1 MATSK
6 FLRTFRTVQGT
17 PITAAA
23 IWLVPQANSYPTGAL
38 ALTPHATRDGQYYRD
53 NVPDGEYKIY
63 IDPAGGSSPTL
74 YEEEIWIGEARI
86 TTISNHFDEADS
98 FKLKTTGIKDK
109 AVTKYVEFKNLFY
122 KSRDC
127 ETPNIIFRNSNST
140 YGSNVSLN
148 DPDDDFL
155 SLGIQ
160 KILRLTY
167 GTLAGGGLEFYFSK
181 DGIQSIEID
190 RNNLA
195 IGDTISAGFYLKPNL
210 PNPNS
215 QIYYGSLI
223 FYTSA
228 LGYINNIDTSFSL
241 SGNSINRLQLT
252 GVIPATTKFLRFV
265 IRNLGDVTAS
275 NVIDIGGWFLIKGSA
290 DTNTLYINYLDRNT
304 LSNYNEGLALSDG
317 KLNVDFSVVKF
328 RTNTPLDVADFGNSF
343 SGVTHLQE
351 GGLLRVS
358 KPVSGSNYQ
367 AIFFPELTNV
377 KFQIKEG
384 FGAHLLVGRVGNSEY
399 YSLLVS
405 TSGGVDIYHF
415 TDSGNSS
422 TSIASGVSLPYR
434 IDTLGTIIKA
444 EILTNGIIQISAK
457 RLADDN
463 FVLCASFNSSLLVG
477 ATVRFGCIISP
488 SNQTNRVKF
497 MGFYDED
504 YLSFENGKKI
514 IDRAHDE
521 NGALNIEN
529 LDENYSIIIQK
540 AGGNNIVTDLG
551 SLKELILKDVGLVGG
566 KQLTVTDFSINGSN
580 TGNLSMTGEDL
591 FIDATS
597 HAYYGIFLDTGF
609 DLCFKGDY
617 ASTHFCLGKNSSGDF
632 SAVILSSSNFGN
644 AYDFD
649 ADGTYTDIIDLDLAS
664 LTVRRWDSVNDLI
677 WVSYKNG
684 IYEFRLKKSGE
695 NDFTHWFSLNWDS
708 LGNWDHLIEPKLGF
722 VVNSA
727 YGSPQKVA
735 SLSPIYYRNNLSAAA
750 ANSMVSNFRWK
761 TMTVCGDSIC
771 VPSDAWHSYVKDTL
785 DLLSVT
791 NLGESGALITWQTGQ
806 ITPTICDQ
814 IAGITSADIIIIAAG
829 TNDYNGSRSI
839 GSLATAMSKTI
850 VNLDWEIFIEAL
862 RYICDYLVNN
872 FPTSVILFAT
882 PIQRADGRTPNGG
895 NELKAYADAII
906 EVANYYGIGVIDNFG
921 NCGITVETSS
931 TYLADGLHPNTA
943 GKKRMG
949 TYMSNIINLF
959 GMRE

>member
-6 FLRTFRTVQGT
+6 FLRTFRTVQGV
-17 PITAAA
+17 PITAAT
-23 IWLVPQANSYPTGAL
+23 IWLVPQANTYPTGAL

-127 ETPNIIFRNSNST
+127 ETPNVIFRNSNST
-140 YGSNVSLN
+140 FGSNVSLI
-148 DPDDDFL
+148 DSDDDFL

-160 KILRLTY
+160 KCLRLTY

-181 DGIQSIEID
+181 DGYQSIDID
-190 RNNLA
+190 INGLA
-195 IGDTISAGFYLKPNL
+195 IGDTISAGFYLKPYL
-210 PNPNS
+210 PDPNTEL
-215 QIYYGSLI
+215 YYASLI

-228 LGYINNIDTSFSL
+228 LGYISNVDTSFSL
-241 SGNSINRLQLT
+241 SGNLINRLQLT
-252 GVIPATTKFLRFV
+252 GVIPATTKYIRFV
-265 IRNLGDVTAS
+265 IRNLGDVTSS
-275 NVIDIGGWFLIKGSA
+275 NVIDIGGWFLIKGTA
-290 DTNTLYINYLDRNT
+290 DTNTLYVSNLDRN
-304 LSNYNEGLALSDG
+304 SNDSVSEGLTITEG
-317 KLNVDFSVVKF
+317 KLAVDFGVVKF
-328 RTNTPLDVADFGNSF
+328 RKNTALDVADFGSSF
-343 SGVTHLQE
+343 AGVKYLE
-351 GGLLRVS
+351 ESGLLRVS
-358 KPVSGSNYQ
+358 KPTSGSNYQ
-367 AIFFPELTNV
+367 AIFFPPLTNV

-384 FGAHLLVGRVGNSEY
+384 FGAHLLVGRVSDSEY
-399 YSLLVS
+399 YTILIS
-405 TSGGVDIYHF
+405 TSGAVDLYHF
-415 TDSGNSS
+415 TSSGSSS
-422 TSIASGVSLPYR
+422 TNAASGVTLPYA
-434 IDTLGTIIKA
+434 INVLGTIIKA
-444 EILTNGIIQISAK
+444 ELLSNNIIQISAK
-457 RLADDN
+457 RLIDDD
-463 FVLCASFNSSLLVG
+463 FVLCGEFNSNLITG
-477 ATVRFGCIISP
+477 ATVTFGCITTTSLP
-488 SNQTNRVKF
+488 TNRVRF
-497 MGFYDED
+497 INFYDDD

-566 KQLTVTDFSINGSN
+566 KQLTAADFSINGTN

-591 FIDATS
+591 YIDATS
-597 HAYYGIFLDTGF
+597 HDYYGIFLDTGF

-617 ASTHFCLGKNSSGDF
+617 ASTHFCLGKNSNGDF

-644 AYDFD
+644 TYDFD
-649 ADGTYTDIIDLDLAS
+649 ADGTYTDIVDLDLAS
-664 LTVRRWDSVNDLI
+664 LTARRWDSVNDLI

-708 LGNWDHLIEPKLGF
+708 IGNWAHLIEPKLGF

-735 SLSPIYYRNNLSAAA
+735 SLSPIYYRNNLSAVA
-750 ANSMVSNFRWK
+750 ANSVVSNFTGK
-761 TMTVCGDSIC
+761 SLSICGDSISAA
-771 VPSDAWHSYVKDTL
+771 SDAWHDYVSD
-785 DLLSVT
+785 
-791 NLGESGALITWQTGQ
+791 NLGLVVENLAESGALICDSTYTVIDQMTN
-806 ITPTICDQ
+806 ITAP
-814 IAGITSADIIIIAAG
+814 DIIIISAG
-829 TNDYNGSRSI
+829 TNDYNGSKVI
-839 GSLATAMSKTI
+839 GTLATAMGKAVGS
-850 VNLDWEIFIEAL
+850 LDHDIFIEAL
-862 RYICDYLVNN
+862 RYICNYLVTN
-872 FPTSVILFAT
+872 FPTAVILFAT

-895 NELKAYADAII
+895 NELKAYVDAII
-906 EVANYYGIGVIDNFG
+906 EVANYYSIGVIDNFR
-921 NCGITVETSS
+921 NCGITVETSA